1 MSEKVI
7 TSEIILLW
15 DLTLTEELCTAE
27 GGHKQG
33 TTAVIFFDNK
43 KRWFTLCDGFRGRF
57 LCKMLTHII
66 K

>member
-7 TSEIILLW
+7 TGEIILLW

-33 TTAVIFFDNK
+33 TTVVIFFDNK
-43 KRWFTLCDGFRGRF
+43 KRWFTLCDGFRGQF
-57 LCKMLTHII
+57 L
-66 K
+66 